1 MSKRDKRIL
10 VLSVD
15 KDNDVGRVTG
25 ASTPIIGRDKVSS
38 IATLFAIRSPED
50 SDTNSIFAAINTYD
64 SLVEEGITC
73 EIAVLAGS
81 EEGGFKGD
89 LKIAAELDY
98 VLKNFKA
105 DGAVFVSD
113 GASDEQLIPAIQS
126 KIPIIS
132 VKRVFVQQQ
141 KSVEETYVLLYR
153 YIKKLGEP
161 EYSKIALGVPGI
173 IILATIALYFANLL
187 NYAVLSLG
195 IIVSVVLIVKGF
207 KVDSSIKSAWS
218 ESPIRLITTIIG
230 LIIAIVAVYRGLS
243 LAILGAPLPDEV
255 AKFVSLVLEN
265 MIDLLVI
272 GVVIF
277 LAGKMVVKYL
287 EESPKLWHEIVA
299 LVALVFIRQIVLDAA
314 IIVANPTANL
324 IPFILTAAI
333 GAGVCAVLVII
344 FTLTPRFKKTRST
357 ASSKKQTG

>member
-15 KDNDVGRVTG
+15 KDNDVGRATG
-25 ASTPIIGRDKVSS
+25 ASTPIIGRDNVSS
-38 IATLFAIRSPED
+38 IATLFAIKAPED

-73 EIAVLAGS
+73 EVAVLAGS
-81 EEGGFKGD
+81 EEGGYKGD
-89 LKIAAELDY
+89 LKIASELDY

-126 KIPIIS
+126 KIPVIS

-153 YIKKLGEP
+153 YIRKLGEP

-195 IIVSVVLIVKGF
+195 IILSIVLIVKGF
-207 KVDSSIKSAWS
+207 NVDSSIKSAWS

-230 LIIAIVAVYRGLS
+230 LIIAAVAVYRGLS
-243 LAILGAPLPDEV
+243 LAIIGAALPNDL

-287 EESPKLWHEIVA
+287 DESPKLWHEIVA
-299 LVALVFIRQIVLDAA
+299 LVALVFIRQIVLNAA
-314 IIVANPTANL
+314 LIVADPTTNL
-324 IPFILTAAI
+324 IPFIFTAAL
-333 GAGVCAVLVII
+333 GAGVCAILVVI
-344 FTLTPRFKKTRST
+344 FTITPRFKKSRPAKTP
-357 ASSKKQTG
+357 KQ